1 MNKQKINPEGYI
13 KPPAAYSNVI
23 KMEQVKDLIFL
34 SGVSATNEKGHLVGQ
49 GDILEQT
56 KQIIQNILTELNAA
70 GVGAEQVTMTTTYV
84 LGDHLQDFL
93 KTCACNVLFEALD
106 NPADTLVGV
115 ATLAGAP
122 YGALIE
128 VSVIAAKECEE

>member
-1 MNKQKINPEGYI
+1 MNKQKINPDGYS

-34 SGVSATNEKGHLVGQ
+34 SGVSAINEKGELVGQ
-49 GDILEQT
+49 GDILGQT
-56 KQIIQNILTELNAA
+56 KQIIHNILTELAA
-70 GVGAEQVTMTTTYV
+70 VGAGPEQVTMTTTYV
-84 LGDHLQDFL
+84 LGEHLQDFM
-93 KTCACNVLFEALD
+93 KTGACNVLFEALD

-128 VSVIAAKECEE
+128 VSVIAARG